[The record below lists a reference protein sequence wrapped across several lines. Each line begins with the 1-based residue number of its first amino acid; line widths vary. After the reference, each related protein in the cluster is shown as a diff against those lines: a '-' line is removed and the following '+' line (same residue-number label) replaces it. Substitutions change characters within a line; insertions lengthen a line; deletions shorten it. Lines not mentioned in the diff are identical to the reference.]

1 MNIPN
6 QIIAYEVGELNEMD
20 TLELFSEL
28 IESGMAWTLQGHYG
42 RTAKML
48 IEDGYIAQDGKIL
61 HDIIDEEEEIMC
73 DYCDANRVEKQGQF
87 CSKDC
92 AGGFWND
99 MNADKDDY

>member
-1 MNIPN
+1 MWEAMNITN

-28 IESGMAWTLQGHYG
+28 IKSGMAWTLQGSYG

-48 IEDGYIAQDGKIL
+48 IEDGYVAEDG
-61 HDIIDEEEEIMC
+61 EIMC
-73 DYCDANRVEKQGQF
+73 DYCDANRVEKHGQF

-92 AGGFWND
+92 AGGYWND